1 MINGVSMSKEKIFL
15 LLATGGLIPIALS
28 YGFDPKASMAFLFNI
43 DVNSVESSHIFRAV
57 MGLYLATAIY
67 WVIGAFNP
75 KHTTGALINLIIFMF
90 GLVAGRFL
98 SVGLDGNPNGVLWLY
113 IVLELGFG
121 LVGLAILKTRTNQ

>member
-1 MINGVSMSKEKIFL
+1 MNKEKIFL
-15 LLATGGLIPIALS
+15 LLATSGLIPIALS
-28 YGFDPKASMAFLFNI
+28 YGFDPKTSMAFLFNI
-43 DVNSVESSHIFRAV
+43 DVNSIESSHIFRAV

>member
-1 MINGVSMSKEKIFL
+1 MSKEKIFL

-28 YGFDPKASMAFLFNI
+28 YGFAPKASMAFLFNI
-43 DVNSVESSHIFRAV
+43 DVNSIESSHIFRAV